1 MNFDKKSLS
10 KLLTL
15 SDEEMTRVLKDIAK
29 EAGIEPETLKI
40 GKAEIVKLRAFLSMA
55 SDDEIARLIAQLGGK
70 NND

>member
-40 GKAEIVKLRAFLSMA
+40 GKAEIVKLRTFLSMA
-55 SDDEIARLIAQLGGK
+55 SDDEIARLIAQFGGK
-70 NND
+70 K